1 MALLYYADAG
11 LANELTTITTQ
22 HDSAGET
29 KEVEVFLANKDVA
42 FRYEDIVI
50 TPEDT
55 ATPPDEK
62 NWIQIGLTQ
71 GNYEAPGASLT
82 FPNIDDNTAHSF
94 WIRITTANVG
104 TAQNKTDLRLNATFK
119 EFAV

>member
-1 MALLYYADAG
+1 MALLFYSDASMTT
-11 LANELTTITTQ
+11 ELTTVTTQ
-22 HDSAGET
+22 HDSAGES
-29 KEVEVFLANKDVA
+29 KDVEIFIGNKDA
-42 FRYEDIVI
+42 GFRYEEIVI

-62 NWIQIGLTQ
+62 NWIQVGLTQ

-82 FPNIDDNTAHSF
+82 FPDISDNASHSL

-119 EFAV
+119 EFAS

>member
-11 LANELTTITTQ
+11 LTTELTTITTQ

-29 KEVEVFLANKDVA
+29 KDVEIFLANKDAA

-55 ATPPDEK
+55 AKPPDETG
-62 NWIQIGLTQ
+62 WIQIGLTQ
-71 GNYEAPGASLT
+71 GVFEAPGASLT
-82 FPNIDDNTAHSF
+82 FPNVDDNAAHSF

-104 TAQNKTDLRLNATFK
+104 TAQNKTDLRLNTTFK

>member
-1 MALLYYADAG
+1 MALLFYSDVA
-11 LANELTTITTQ
+11 LTTELGTVTTQ
-22 HDSAGET
+22 HDSAGEV
-29 KEVEVFLANKDVA
+29 KEVEVFLANKDAA
-42 FRYEDIVI
+42 FRYEEIVI

-55 ATPPDEK
+55 ATPPDETT
-62 NWIQIGLTQ
+62 WIQLGLTQ
-71 GNYEAPGASLT
+71 GAYEAPGAALT
-82 FPNIDDNTAHSF
+82 MPNISDNVAHSL